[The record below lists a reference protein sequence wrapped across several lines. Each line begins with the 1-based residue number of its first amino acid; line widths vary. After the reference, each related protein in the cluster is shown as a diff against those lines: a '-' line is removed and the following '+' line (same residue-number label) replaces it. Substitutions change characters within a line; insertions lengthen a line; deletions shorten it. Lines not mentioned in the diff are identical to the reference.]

1 VLYLCFLGAAA
12 SRRASGKPALLC
24 RTNLRG
30 QCFVTGGDGIS
41 RVWKVIPEKKQAEA
55 VDVKFGLV
63 KRNIIS
69 MAVIYQSIWGW
80 SDNVIRGNTC
90 VWLFSCTVLKTH
102 TLCLRVAVRIR
113 CYSKCMKLVLIV
125 QLDGASLSRISDL
138 NTEFLCFCWW
148 WKEFRLLKC
157 CLFWCQHSDG

>member
-1 VLYLCFLGAAA
+1 VCVCVCVNSVLYLCFSGATA

-41 RVWKVIPEKKQAEA
+41 RVWKVVPDKKQAEA

-69 MAVIYQSIWGW
+69 MAVIYQSI
-80 SDNVIRGNTC
+80 
-90 VWLFSCTVLKTH
+90 
-102 TLCLRVAVRIR
+102 
-113 CYSKCMKLVLIV
+113 
-125 QLDGASLSRISDL
+125 
-138 NTEFLCFCWW
+138 
-148 WKEFRLLKC
+148 
-157 CLFWCQHSDG
+157 